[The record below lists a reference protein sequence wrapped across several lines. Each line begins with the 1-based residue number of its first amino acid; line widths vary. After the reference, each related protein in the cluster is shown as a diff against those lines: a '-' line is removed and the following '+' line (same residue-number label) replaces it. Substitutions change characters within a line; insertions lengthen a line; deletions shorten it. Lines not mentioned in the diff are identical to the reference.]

1 MSKKI
6 SPDPRSIAPDAQQ
19 TSLTTSASF
28 GQEHTPSS
36 PSDKPDRWFVY
47 DGGSD
52 ALEKQWRGVELRI
65 LHDNGAIAQCQ
76 GSNGQYYGS
85 VPVYSLREVRRAPV
99 QTQTEAIAPTA
110 TTDPHPVLD
119 RATQQRQPAPSSK
132 VRRGNSTAT
141 ARQESIAQPTFF

>member
-6 SPDPRSIAPDAQQ
+6 SPNPRSIAPDAQQ

-28 GQEHTPSS
+28 GQEHAPSS
-36 PSDKPDRWFVY
+36 ASDKPDLWFVY
-47 DGGSD
+47 DGDSD
-52 ALEKQWRGVELRI
+52 ALKKQWRGVELRI
-65 LHDNGAIAQCQ
+65 MHSNGAIAQCQ

-99 QTQTEAIAPTA
+99 QTQTEAIAQP

-119 RATQQRQPAPSSK
+119 RATQQRQPASSPK
-132 VRRGNSTAT
+132 
-141 ARQESIAQPTFF
+141 ARKGSPKASAGQSIAQPTFF